1 MPRLSRGNIR
11 FLKTTGKT
19 VAKVSGK
26 AATGLF
32 RWATT
37 DHTGITERLVNMPKM
52 GFFDTLGYIFVLLVI
67 NIVAA
72 LATGLLVFLIGGYGI
87 PFLLFGSL

>member
-1 MPRLSRGNIR
+1 MSRLRRNYSR
-11 FLKTTGKT
+11 FLTTTGRS

-32 RWATT
+32 HWATT
-37 DHTGITERLVNMPKM
+37 DHSGITERLVNMPKM
-52 GFFDTLGYIFVLLVI
+52 GFLDTLGYIFVLLVI

-72 LATGLLVFLIGGYGI
+72 LATGLLVFLIVGYAI
-87 PFLLFGSL
+87 PYLLFGSF